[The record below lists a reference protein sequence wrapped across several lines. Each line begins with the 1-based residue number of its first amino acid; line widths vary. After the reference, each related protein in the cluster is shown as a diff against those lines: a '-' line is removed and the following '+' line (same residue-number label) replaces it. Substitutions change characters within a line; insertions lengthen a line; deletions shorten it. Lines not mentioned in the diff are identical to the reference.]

1 MNTLLHPQLHF
12 RRRRPGAWSLIELTI
27 ILIVLSIL
35 CAILAPVIGRF
46 VRNARIV
53 RCREDVQAL
62 GICMWMFFED
72 TALPHFLQD
81 GSPNPAAGAWGSRPS
96 LLPANRVNLLV
107 SDGHIPQVNPFLLT
121 GPIWATAVNLAHV
134 DFFENHITRNTP
146 GSSPVN
152 AYLTPLDLD
161 KGVGSPLLGDWM
173 FARRSSGGFNSEFAW
188 RGPYM
193 TGPIDPDPWGNRYA
207 SNVIYLDPLVGGD
220 PNVVHVQG
228 YSGWTYDCVV
238 LSAGPD
244 GEVDTEYSADGLTP
258 GDDDILYTVCGNSR
272 P

>member
-1 MNTLLHPQLHF
+1 MRGLLV
-12 RRRRPGAWSLIELTI
+12 RRNRGWSLIELTI

-46 VRNARIV
+46 VRNARII
-53 RCREDVQAL
+53 RCREDVQAI
-62 GICMWMFFED
+62 GNCMWMFMED
-72 TALPHFLQD
+72 TALPCFLKD
-81 GSPNPAAGAWGSRPS
+81 GSPNPAGGAGGSRPVLAAS
-96 LLPANRVNLLV
+96 NRVNLLV
-107 SDGHIPQVNPFLLT
+107 SDGLIPVMNP
-121 GPIWATAVNLAHV
+121 AVNSGPNWWCWPANFADNV
-134 DFFENHITRNTP
+134 DFFENHIVRNMP
-146 GSSPVN
+146 GGNVAN

-161 KGVGSPLLGDWM
+161 KGVGGPLGSDWM

-207 SNVIYLDPLVGGD
+207 SNVIYLDPCVGGD
-220 PNVVHVQG
+220 PNNVATQG
-228 YSGWTYDCVV
+228 VSGWTYDCVV

-244 GEVDTEYSADGLTP
+244 GEVDTFYSVDGLTP
-258 GDDDILYTVCGNSR
+258 GDDDILYTLSANSR